1 MTDALESFVSSREK
15 SRSSPERR
23 TLVLTHSSSPSGSL
37 PQDTDDSTPAAASR
51 ETFGKR
57 ELARRV
63 RPAPPAALLAV
74 EGRVA
79 REEVDVLINRVWR
92 EGVVTD
98 ASAAS
103 RGDGQRRIT
112 VCVPG
117 ADGAP
122 NADVVVFQDS
132 SERVWAR
139 DAFQKRG
146 AKTSGLRRGWAFS
159 GVVSGQWLVRG
170 HAAAVTS
177 ERREEDGVAGR
188 FAGRDLPDFQRHEAR
203 EAEARG

>member
-1 MTDALESFVSSREK
+1 M
-15 SRSSPERR
+15 
-23 TLVLTHSSSPSGSL
+23 
-37 PQDTDDSTPAAASR
+37 
-51 ETFGKR
+51 
-57 ELARRV
+57 
-63 RPAPPAALLAV
+63 

-139 DAFQKRG
+139 
-146 AKTSGLRRGWAFS
+146 L
-159 GVVSGQWLVRG
+159 
-170 HAAAVTS
+170 
-177 ERREEDGVAGR
+177 
-188 FAGRDLPDFQRHEAR
+188 DL
-203 EAEARG
+203 